1 MAKHNDKSTFRNPSD
16 WIDATTIMRIK
27 NLQLR
32 AKTVVEGFYNGLH
45 RSPYHGFSV
54 EFSEHRQY
62 SWGDDLRHVDWR
74 LLARTDRYF
83 IKQFEDE
90 TNRRAY
96 LITDFSRSMSY
107 GSGEFPK
114 IEYARTLAATLA
126 YYFAMQRDN
135 VGLFTF
141 DESVIEFLPARFR
154 PGHFRRLL
162 ACLEHIPKG
171 TGTDLAAP
179 LEQAARLVKKR
190 GLIIFVSDLLGSIDT
205 LQESFGYLR
214 ARGHEVFVLRVLD
227 PAEVDFPFD
236 AAALFRDVE
245 SNREMFVDAATAREQ
260 YRQKFA
266 AHDAAVAE
274 ACAKLGIDYVTLTTE
289 QPLDFALFELLAVQA
304 RQGRQ
309 VHRAIQGERG
319 GSR

>member
-1 MAKHNDKSTFRNPSD
+1 MSNNVNHPTSSRKSSD
-16 WIDATTIMRIK
+16 WIDPATIMRIK

-45 RSPYHGFSV
+45 RSPFHGFSV
-54 EFSEHRQY
+54 EFNEYRQY
-62 SWGDDLRHVDWR
+62 TPGDDPRHVDWR

-96 LITDFSRSMSY
+96 LISDFSRSMSY

-126 YYFAMQRDN
+126 YYFTLQRDN
-135 VGLFTF
+135 IGLFTF
-141 DESVIEFLPARFR
+141 DESVVDFLPARFR
-154 PGHFRRLL
+154 TGHFRRLL
-162 ACLEHIPKG
+162 ACLENIPTG
-171 TGTDLAAP
+171 SGTDLSAP

-190 GLIIFVSDLLGSIDT
+190 GLIIFISDLLGSIDT
-205 LQESFGYLR
+205 LQRSLGYLR

-236 AAALFRDVE
+236 NAALFTDIE
-245 SNREMFVDAATAREQ
+245 SKREMFVDGKAAREE
-260 YRQKFA
+260 YRRRFA
-266 AHDAAVAE
+266 EHDRAVSE
-274 ACAKLGIDYVTLTTE
+274 LCAKQGINYVTLTTD
-289 QPLDFALFELLAVQA
+289 QPLDFALFELLAAQA
-304 RQGRQ
+304 RHGRR
-309 VHRAIQGERG
+309 VNRRRAG
-319 GSR
+319 GLR

>member
-1 MAKHNDKSTFRNPSD
+1 MPSQNASKTTRKPSD
-16 WIDATTIMRIK
+16 WIEASAIMRIK
-27 NLQLR
+27 DLQLR
-32 AKTVVEGFYNGLH
+32 AKSVVEGFYNGLH

-62 SWGDDLRHVDWR
+62 SWGDDFRHVDWR

-126 YYFAMQRDN
+126 YYFTLQRDN
-135 VGLFTF
+135 AGLFTF
-141 DESVIEFLPARFR
+141 DESVIDYLPARFR

-162 ACLEHIPKG
+162 ASLENVPQG

-179 LEQAARLVKKR
+179 LEQAAKLVKKR
-190 GLIIFVSDLLGSIDT
+190 GLIIFISDLLGALDT

-227 PAEVDFPFD
+227 PAEVDFPFE
-236 AAALFRDVE
+236 AATLFRDVE
-245 SNREMFVDAATAREQ
+245 SDREMFVDAATAREQ
-260 YRQKFA
+260 YRQRFGE
-266 AHDAAVAE
+266 HDDAISDL
-274 ACAKLGIDYVTLTTE
+274 CAKLGIDYATLTTD
-289 QPLDFALFELLAVQA
+289 QPLEFALFELLAVQA

-309 VHRAIQGERG
+309 VRRPTPVQSG
-319 GSR
+319 GRR